1 MAYQDLVEEILNE
14 LLFQR
19 TGGEE
24 SMEVGSQE
32 FRDEIAAAIVR
43 IKKKQGSLVRTR
55 SRQNFLHIL
64 ERRNENITE
73 TDYLLIVSIAVRR
86 MAGRLL
92 VGGFG

>member
-43 IKKKQGSLVRTR
+43 MKKKQGNS
-55 SRQNFLHIL
+55 SENSKQAKFLTYPRA
-64 ERRNENITE
+64 EK
-73 TDYLLIVSIAVRR
+73 
-86 MAGRLL
+86 
-92 VGGFG
+92 